1 MLLIEGGDLGCGEL
15 LILVH
20 KRVREL
26 PGGTL
31 IGIAT
36 TDPAAA
42 IDLPAWCHLTG
53 HDYRGSA
60 TADAGSPFIIRLAE
74 RANPID
80 PDHPWHRLPENEA
93 TR

>member
-20 KRVREL
+20 QRVRDL

-36 TDPAAA
+36 TDPAAV
-42 IDLPAWCHLTG
+42 IDLPAWCYLTG
-53 HDYRGSA
+53 HDYRGPA
-60 TADAGSPFIIRLAE
+60 TTDAGSPFVIQLAE
-74 RANPID
+74 RPNPID
-80 PDHPWHRLPENEA
+80 PDRPWHRLPVREA
-93 TR
+93 T